1 MSTFFTALARA
12 EQERAQ
18 RDPAVAPSEW
28 TSERSTASSAEGH
41 NGFQQLKLLYDYSTF
56 DIGLYTAV
64 VAIFS
69 AALAFA
75 PAGFRFHR
83 GLVSL
88 AVVLTCVAGFAAG
101 IIASRCAYFT
111 SWSGLWRTK
120 IGPFR
125 WWCLRGQYWV
135 YIQHGCFCAALIAAV
150 LSVLS
155 VYVKW
160 PLILGCLQ

>member
-18 RDPAVAPSEW
+18 RHPAVAPPEW
-28 TSERSTASSAEGH
+28 TSERSTISSAE
-41 NGFQQLKLLYDYSTF
+41 LLYDYSKF

-64 VAIFS
+64 VVIFS

-83 GLVSL
+83 GLLSL

-101 IIASRCAYFT
+101 VIASRCSYFT

-125 WWCLRGQYWV
+125 WWCLRGQYWA

-160 PLILGCLQ
+160 PLSLGCLQ